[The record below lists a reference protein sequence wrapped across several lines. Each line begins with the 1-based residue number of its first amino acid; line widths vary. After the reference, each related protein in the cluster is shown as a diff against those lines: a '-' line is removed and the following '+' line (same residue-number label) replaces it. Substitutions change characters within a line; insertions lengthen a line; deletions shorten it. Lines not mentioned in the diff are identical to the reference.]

1 MSHKWRRNK
10 AWEDEH
16 LTGALTPVRV
26 VLRTFET
33 IPLAIVLLVFIAIY
47 ATFASVPIGMLAL
60 IPTYLVYTLTLLIP
74 LTIAFVLIVWSM
86 RWIIPGSARAKR
98 FVATFFTLVVV
109 LLSITGLW
117 SVYAW
122 PAMNYST
129 TTGEGFRL
137 FAAFCERYKS
147 TTLRR
152 LPGFEMTEMQFY
164 AWWPMKLAL
173 ILFVINMV
181 ITTLRRIEFTFKN
194 LGVLSVHTG
203 IVVIALGSI
212 FYQRFKLEGD
222 VLLPA
227 ASEGTRTGLAQR
239 SFFSREEVVLFVAT
253 KTGIMGQPMFEQRLL
268 KRLPRYNDYN
278 LNATL
283 PESVSGKDSDS
294 LATLLDPSH
303 THDHHTGHDLLI
315 NVPHPADS
323 SFDPDLKIDIVGY
336 ANYATME
343 TDRFRADP
351 DGVENPEPVRIVDMY
366 AQIPG
371 ASIPQDRPVFR
382 FPFVPTLPSERL
394 FENQFIAIEHTK
406 GMSDARWD
414 ILRTEIPNQ
423 SNTEVL
429 NAIVVEIPGL
439 GYERVSSITPGQRL
453 TLGDTGWSIMI
464 DQIAPTPP
472 FPIITPGYE
481 GATSSVAIMT
491 IDPPGDDRSPF
502 SRWVFHRFPELDQDL
517 TPGEGGR
524 PVRSAPDP
532 SIRVSYLD
540 CSRLQVYL
548 DERADGSMRAI
559 VRQPASASV
568 QVIDDVPQTG
578 LDDVVPNEDGARID
592 LRFAEHWEHSARAER
607 PIPVPPLE
615 RDKSLIGSHNEAFV
629 AVRASL
635 EGTDWSET
643 VWIPFAQY
651 MGIDE
656 QHTTITLP
664 DGSPLMI
671 GFGRAQRPFPG
682 FSVALVDFEMI
693 AYDHRGAPRDYQSLV
708 RVEPAPSQFYPNPTH
723 VETFEHIVKL
733 NAPLRAPFH
742 WDPDRS
748 WVSNMSKRLLAG
760 MNPNQFKL
768 SQSGWDRAGWNQSQ
782 ELVDQGVLDE
792 PRVNF
797 TILGVGNNPG
807 IHIIAL
813 GSILI
818 SVGIPW
824 AFYLKP
830 WMVRRE
836 RDKLARAH
844 KAKLAQESTHAL
856 DNEPSQR
863 TPEMEPAT

>member
-16 LTGALTPVRV
+16 MNGALAPLRI

-33 IPLAIVLLVFIAIY
+33 IPLAIVLLVFIALY
-47 ATFASVPIGMLAL
+47 ATMASVPIGMLAL
-60 IPTYLVYTLTLLIP
+60 IPTYLVYSLTLLVP
-74 LTIAFVLIVWSM
+74 LVLAFVLIVWTM
-86 RWIIPGSARAKR
+86 RRLIPSSARAKR
-98 FVATFFTLVVV
+98 FVLTFFTLVVV
-109 LLSITGLW
+109 LVSITGLW
-117 SVYAW
+117 SMFAW
-122 PAMNYST
+122 PKMSYST

-137 FAAFCERYKS
+137 FAGFCERYKS

-203 IVVIALGSI
+203 IVIIALGSI

-222 VLLPA
+222 VLLPSA
-227 ASEGTRTGLAQR
+227 NEGMHAGLPQR

-253 KTGIMGQPMFEQRLL
+253 ETGMMGQPRFEQRLL
-268 KRLPRYNDYN
+268 KHLPRYNDYN
-278 LNATL
+278 LDAAL
-283 PESVSGKDSDS
+283 PESVKAKGEQS
-294 LATLLDPSH
+294 LHELLDPEH
-303 THDHHTGHDLLI
+303 THEHVKGHKLDLEI
-315 NVPHPADS
+315 PHPEDS
-323 SFDPDLKIDIVGY
+323 SFDPDLKINVVGY
-336 ANYATME
+336 ANYATIE
-343 TDRFRADP
+343 SDRFHASAE
-351 DGVENPEPVRIVDMY
+351 GVENPEPVRIVDMY

-371 ASIPQDRPVFR
+371 ANIPQDKPVFR

-406 GMSDARWD
+406 GMDPSRWD
-414 ILRTEIPNQ
+414 MLQTEIPNP
-423 SNTEVL
+423 SGTDII
-429 NAIVVEIPGL
+429 NAIVVSIPEL
-439 GYERVSSITPGQRL
+439 GYEQVVSVTPGQRV
-453 TLGDTGWSIMI
+453 TLGETGWSIMV
-464 DQIAPTPP
+464 DQLAPTPP

-481 GATSSVAIMT
+481 GATSSVAILT
-491 IDPPGDDRSPF
+491 IDPPGDDRPSF

-524 PVRSAPDP
+524 PVRTKPDP
-532 SIRVSYLD
+532 TIRVAYLD

-548 DERADGSMRAI
+548 DEQADGSMRAV
-559 VRQPASASV
+559 VRQPASAEV
-568 QVIDDVPQTG
+568 HTYTDIPETG
-578 LDDVVPNEDGARID
+578 LDNVVPNEDGARID
-592 LRFAEHWEHSARAER
+592 LKFAEHWAHSVRAER
-607 PIPVPPLE
+607 PVPVPQID

-635 EGTDWSET
+635 EGTDWSKT
-643 VWIPFAQY
+643 VWVPFAQY
-651 MGIDE
+651 MGIDQ
-656 QHTTITLP
+656 QHTTISLP
-664 DGSPLMI
+664 DGTPLMI

-708 RVEPAPSQFYPNPTH
+708 RVEPAPSSFYPNPTH

-742 WDPDRS
+742 WDPDKG
-748 WVSNMSKRLLAG
+748 WISNMSKRLLAG
-760 MNPNQFKL
+760 MNPNQFKF

-782 ELVDQGVLDE
+782 QLVDQGVLDE

-807 IHIIAL
+807 IHIIAF

-836 RDKLARAH
+836 RDRLAKAH
-844 KAKLAQESTHAL
+844 KAKLNTPNDDAQ
-856 DNEPSQR
+856 DNEPSQPK
-863 TPEMEPAT
+863 PEMEPAT